1 MRENWDAAFQS
12 MLKEEGGFVNH
23 PADPGG
29 MTNLGVTAASWK
41 GWIGRMPTEDEM
53 RALTPAVVKPFY
65 KANYWD
71 KVWGDRLPSGVD
83 YAVFDFAVNSG
94 PHRAITVLQKL
105 VNTTQDGVMGPQTLA
120 ATNAA
125 NAGALVRQYVDARLK
140 FLKGLSTF
148 SVFGKGWSSRVTRV
162 QEKAQRMVA

>member
-1 MRENWDAAFQS
+1 MRENWDTAFQS
-12 MLKEEGGFVNH
+12 MLKEEGGYVNH
-23 PADPGG
+23 PSDPGG

-41 GWIGRMPTEDEM
+41 GWIGRMPTEEEM

-94 PHRAITVLQKL
+94 PFRAIAVLQKL

-120 ATNAA
+120 AVNSA
-125 NAGALVRQYVDARLK
+125 NAGALVGQYNEARLK

-162 QEKAQRMVA
+162 QDKAQKMVA